1 MTETSRRSISFTKME
16 GAGNDYVYINDL
28 DERITDLARLAVEM
42 SRLHFGIG
50 SDGLIALQPSEVADF
65 KMRMFNADGSEGRM
79 CGNGIRCLAAFAY
92 ENGLTDKTNLTIET
106 LSGVKTVQLM
116 MNSTDNIIA
125 ARVDMGKPILN
136 TQLIPIN
143 TSAAQW
149 LNQDF
154 VVNDE
159 TYQVTAV
166 SMGNPHLVI
175 YQEGIDELDLPEVG
189 PLFENHPLFPE
200 KMNTEF
206 VEVISPNEVR
216 MRVWERGSGE
226 TLACGTGACAV
237 AVASVLNGLTAT
249 KVTVHLK
256 GGQLNIEWDR
266 ENTGTVFMEGAVR
279 TIFTGEYFSQNS

>member
-1 MTETSRRSISFTKME
+1 MTETSRRSIPFTKME

-28 DERITDLARLAVEM
+28 DGTIPNLSELAIEM
-42 SRLHFGIG
+42 SRPHFGVG
-50 SDGLIALQPSEVADF
+50 SDGLIALQPSSEADF

-92 ENGLTDKTNLTIET
+92 ENSLTDKTNLTIET

-143 TSAAQW
+143 TSATQW

-189 PLFENHPLFPE
+189 PFFENHPLFPE

-249 KVTVHLK
+249 KVVVHLK

-266 ENTGTVFMEGAVR
+266 ENTGNVFMEGAVR